1 MNETDDLYE
10 LLQIPSG
17 ATHREI
23 QDAYRT
29 LVSEHQSDANPSP
42 ESESITRRLNHAYEI
57 LSDPSRRAEYD
68 RQRTPTTS
76 SEVAVPVEDSSDV
89 AEAPVPR
96 PRRVE
101 EQRDQ
106 EQARVAA
113 PTLGPVFKA
122 GIFLGFVGGV
132 AVLVWFLVSAAI
144 GEGDALGP
152 GDGARGRTL
161 VVSINEVKRVSEI
174 RYLGNDGVHYL
185 VAPAGSGNELV
196 ALELNVHN
204 SDATR
209 VLMTVGEEG
218 AVELRGF
225 GIDQSYNHIDVS
237 IKNEVNVTTV
247 EDTHPS
253 ENRMV
258 PFIADPVELRGEPG
272 LPQGHSIV
280 GWVVFEVP
288 KGTRLR
294 ELKWDSGDTVYV
306 RS

>member
-17 ATHREI
+17 VTQEEI
-23 QDAYRT
+23 QEAYRR
-29 LVSEHQSDANPSP
+29 LVSEHQSDVYSSSDP
-42 ESESITRRLNHAYEI
+42 ESITRRINHAYEV

-68 RQRTPTTS
+68 RQRAPATS
-76 SEVAVPVEDSSDV
+76 SEVAVSAEDSSDV
-89 AEAPVPR
+89 AGAPVPR
-96 PRRVE
+96 PRRGE

-113 PTLGPVFKA
+113 PTFGPVFKA
-122 GIFLGFVGGV
+122 GVFLGFVGAV
-132 AVLVWFLVSAAI
+132 AVLVWFLVSLAS
-144 GEGDALGP
+144 GGGDAVGP

-161 VVSINEVKRVSEI
+161 VVSINDIKRVSEI

-196 ALELNVHN
+196 GIELNVHN
-204 SDATR
+204 SEATR

-225 GIDQSYNHIDVS
+225 GIDESYNHIDVS
-237 IKNEVNVTTV
+237 IDNEVNVTTV

-253 ENRMV
+253 ENKMV
-258 PFIADPVELRGEPG
+258 PFIADPVQLRGEPG